1 MLHLNVILVV
11 VVVVVSIIVIID
23 NAIWRYADKGT

>member
-1 MLHLNVILVV
+1 MFHLNVSLVV

-23 NAIWRYADKGT
+23 NAKWRYADKGA